1 MSNQDNKNK
10 EEIVDY
16 RLAKLEEAVTLL
28 IQNLSTLK
36 DIVVKWDAKISEA
49 GWPVQ
54 LTQERLSVIQEK
66 INKMNEDNVTYRNRI
81 DEELA
86 NNKKFMY
93 QISGALIVLSLI
105 AQLFGPILIDKA
117 FGHSQQ
123 ATIEYVQPK

>member
-1 MSNQDNKNK
+1 MSNQENKNK
-10 EEIVDY
+10 DEIVDY
-16 RLAKLEEAVTLL
+16 RLTKLEEAVTHV

-66 INKMNEDNVTYRNRI
+66 LNKMNEDNVTYRNRI
-81 DEELA
+81 DEELS

-93 QISGALIVLSLI
+93 EISGALIVLSLI
-105 AQLFGPILIDKA
+105 AQLFGPVLIDKA

-123 ATIEYVQPK
+123 PTVEYVQPK